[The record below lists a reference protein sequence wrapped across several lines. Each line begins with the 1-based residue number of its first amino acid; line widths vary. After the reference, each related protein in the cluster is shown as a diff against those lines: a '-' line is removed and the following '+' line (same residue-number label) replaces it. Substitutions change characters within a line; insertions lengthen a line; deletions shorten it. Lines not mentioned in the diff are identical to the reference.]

1 VKSIRPDHKIQIRH
15 LKSFVLP
22 ILFFAEIAASASP
35 NPTPTPTPAP
45 PAIPPVLAEID
56 RHVRDEFWDPKWKG
70 VDWTASVR
78 LAAAAL
84 AAARDDAERDA
95 VYDRLLAQLDDSHTF
110 RLGAGKL
117 PSRNWGTA
125 GLRIGQESDG
135 YAVKGVLPGSAA
147 EQVGIRLGDRI
158 LAVGT
163 KAYGKERVN
172 FRDLFLVFQGPV
184 GSSVDVTWKP
194 AGSASI
200 RTTSIA
206 RTLEESG
213 DALVW
218 RSARVI
224 RRGGRAYGYVRFWGL
239 SSETALALVDLLQDR
254 QESSR
259 VKPELSG
266 FKDIDGL
273 LVDVRG
279 NSGGYDPG
287 IIATYLKGR
296 WISGSFLLRSRGG
309 SSVAPP
315 PYDPLPT
322 ALLVNS
328 GTASAGESLALQF
341 RRHAIGPIVG
351 ETTAGMASGGAF
363 PDSLSDHSTLWISRR
378 ALEDFDGSS
387 FEGRGVAPDVAVSD
401 LPPARD
407 GEEEAIVEAGIRAL
421 AGGKR

>member
-1 VKSIRPDHKIQIRH
+1 MRNRIGKKRCG
-15 LKSFVLP
+15 FLP
-22 ILFFAEIAASASP
+22 LLFFIAGVAASP
-35 NPTPTPTPAP
+35 ITPTPTPAP
-45 PAIPPVLAEID
+45 PPIPPVLAEID

-70 VDWTASVR
+70 VDWAGSVR
-78 LAAAAL
+78 LATAAL
-84 AAARDDAERDA
+84 TVARDDAERDA
-95 VYDRLLAQLDDSHTF
+95 IYDRLLAQLDDSHTF

-117 PSRNWGTA
+117 PSRNWATA
-125 GLRIGQESDG
+125 GLRIGQEGDG
-135 YAVKGVLPGSAA
+135 YAVKGVIPGSPA
-147 EQVGIRLGDRI
+147 EQVGIRVADRI
-158 LAVGT
+158 LAVGA

-218 RSARVI
+218 KSARVI
-224 RRGGRAYGYVRFWGL
+224 RRGGRTYGYVRLWGL

-254 QESSR
+254 RESSR

-266 FKDIDGL
+266 FADIDGL

-287 IIATYLKGR
+287 ILATFLKGR
-296 WISGSFLLRSRGG
+296 WISGSFLLRSREGA
-309 SSVAPP
+309 SVAPP

-341 RRHAIGPIVG
+341 RRHGIGTIVG

-363 PDSLSDHSTLWISRR
+363 PDTLSDHSTLWISRR
-378 ALEDFDGSS
+378 AIEDFDGSS
-387 FEGRGVAPDVAVSD
+387 YEGRGVMPDVAVSD

-407 GEEEAIVEAGIRAL
+407 GEEEAIVEAGIKAL